1 MHEGRRQTGRRPAHA
16 GSRLKLIDVLGRSR
30 LIRQPSSRTGENPP
44 YGMTGGIEETSASFE
59 ARSAPRSHPTKAEV
73 ERASQQSEAMKIDA
87 AGEMFSLSAWHLS
100 EWRGPHPDLVGGFER
115 DSAPIQKKAEHIEPA
130 DHKHD
135 LARDRLTVLI

>member
-1 MHEGRRQTGRRPAHA
+1 MASSLSLAPLTSFACWR
-16 GSRLKLIDVLGRSR
+16 GRSTAGTIP
-30 LIRQPSSRTGENPP
+30 L
-44 YGMTGGIEETSASFE
+44 
-59 ARSAPRSHPTKAEV
+59 AEV

-115 DSAPIQKKAEHIEPA
+115 DSAPIQKQAEHIEPA

>member
-1 MHEGRRQTGRRPAHA
+1 MSVDRGRPEGAV
-16 GSRLKLIDVLGRSR
+16 SRWNDAND
-30 LIRQPSSRTGENPP
+30 P
-44 YGMTGGIEETSASFE
+44 
-59 ARSAPRSHPTKAEV
+59 EV

-87 AGEMFSLSAWHLS
+87 AGEMFSLSARHLS

-115 DSAPIQKKAEHIEPA
+115 DSAPIQKQAEHIEPA

>member
-1 MHEGRRQTGRRPAHA
+1 MLLVFGAPCQLRLLAGQEHGRTIP
-16 GSRLKLIDVLGRSR
+16 L
-30 LIRQPSSRTGENPP
+30 
-44 YGMTGGIEETSASFE
+44 
-59 ARSAPRSHPTKAEV
+59 AEV

-115 DSAPIQKKAEHIEPA
+115 DSAPIQKQAEHIEPA

>member
-1 MHEGRRQTGRRPAHA
+1 MPSHSPNQRRSLSMRSCKCVFTRP
-16 GSRLKLIDVLGRSR
+16 R
-30 LIRQPSSRTGENPP
+30 P
-44 YGMTGGIEETSASFE
+44 
-59 ARSAPRSHPTKAEV
+59 KAEV
-73 ERASQQSEAMKIDA
+73 ERASSSRKAMKIDA

-115 DSAPIQKKAEHIEPA
+115 DSAPIQKQAEHIEPA

>member
-1 MHEGRRQTGRRPAHA
+1 MTPVTSGIGTKRTWQRPSA
-16 GSRLKLIDVLGRSR
+16 
-30 LIRQPSSRTGENPP
+30 
-44 YGMTGGIEETSASFE
+44 TSAHRGR
-59 ARSAPRSHPTKAEV
+59 ADIKPTGQYFRFGPKAEV

-115 DSAPIQKKAEHIEPA
+115 DSAPIQKQAEHIEPA